1 MKKTKV
7 KSQLVFTQLPF
18 VESYRYWLNTFIYAI
33 FLCLSCTGSSTAS
46 AVGWWNSDWSKCRE
60 ITITNTGSSTLNNF
74 PAYISLSYDSDMQ
87 ADYDDIRFINSTCN
101 NNGSELNFEVE
112 SFTGTN
118 ADMWVNLDSLPTGG
132 KTIAVY
138 YGNASVASGENVNNT
153 WDNNHQGVWHL
164 REDTG
169 STNQD
174 STSNFNNGTPT
185 KNPASTTGKI
195 GNALNFDVGD
205 KSYIDVGNANSLN
218 LSSSNYSNWTISLWV
233 KPTNNF
239 QSIKHPVMYTYG
251 DYGASFGLAKN
262 NGKMESWRNDSDPI
276 YSNNS
281 VSTGSWN
288 HVVITRTPTNTTFY
302 LNGISNSS
310 SSSVSINQSNKGS
323 FIGGYTNYNDG
334 DLKGVIDEVRVS
346 NVNRSADWIKQSYQ
360 LVENQ
365 NSHISIGV
373 EVEQVAVSSLT
384 GNLNVDNTF
393 EAYISTDDSV
403 QGTLITS
410 GTHWQTTY
418 NLATSLT
425 PGQTYY
431 LHIKAIDEGG
441 PAGFL
446 GDFEITDSDHTFSN
460 GLTTLNTNTTDWV
473 LSTTGWSDYQPVS
486 AYGTNG
492 AAPWGTRAS
501 VDNNAQWIWS
511 SNNDAD
517 NLNYFSTKI
526 LSTYTCSAVS
536 TLNAVGIK
544 INSGGSDSRINTTT
558 EALAIYSAWL
568 AEGSPN
574 SGLIDSGT
582 YNVAASGSSTVDRID
597 FGGSGHD
604 FSGTLPY
611 PGAGV
616 SGEDFLV
623 HASGTLSLPAGDYTI
638 YVEADDGFS
647 FTMDTLSGE
656 TVSFNKFGNSN
667 AGESN
672 ELRYEYPT
680 GNSNTGGSFTLNQDS
695 VFNIAAI
702 FFERTGGDYL
712 EISIANDIRTSIAP
726 STGYEILSDG
736 ALSGKVIF
744 GGCREPVIHHYEIS
758 HDGQGLTCEAES
770 VTIKACIDASC
781 SDSNLSTESVTLNFI
796 ATPASSSSVISPVAF
811 TGSTTVIFN
820 HTVAETL
827 TFSLDDTS
835 ISAANSLVCDDSSGT
850 RCDMPFADTGFRFLV
865 NNNSID
871 IPTQLSGK
879 PSNIG
884 YKASN
889 LSLQAI
895 KTSTSTGAC
904 EAALVNSTDIELVAE
919 CIDPVAC
926 AIDKKVI
933 INSTPIE
940 TQGDVTT
947 PSAYTP
953 ISLNFGSTADNTAR
967 FDLTYPDAGKIQ
979 LHARYNIPV
988 DGSLSGVYMKGSSN
1002 AFVVRPFGLSIAV
1015 EDANNIENPAA
1026 ITHNGAVFISA
1037 GDIFT
1042 TTIKAVQWKTGQ
1054 DSNNDGNPDE
1064 TVNIASNL
1072 VTTNFGN
1079 EITAEMVEIT
1089 HALYI
1094 PKPAELG
1101 ALSNSSFSFD
1111 NGIASNSNMT
1121 YSEVG
1126 IISFSAHLNDN
1137 TYLTAN
1143 DILGKAPYVGRFI
1156 PENFVLSIN
1165 KEGSFISVCEGIDID
1180 MPFAYS
1186 GQMSIVTPSKGVLRY
1201 LEQPEI
1207 LITPK
1212 SKLGNHTKNYTG
1224 NFNKLTLS
1232 GINRFMIDDGTGTL
1246 VLAPIEDT
1254 TQSGVNGDKV
1264 RLTSNFNDGILT
1276 ENLGVLSFQYNDLD
1290 DFFYLHEENSEIIP
1304 FPADINLAIASI
1316 IDSDTVTALDA
1327 DGIGDTGIANDT
1339 VITLN
1344 PTGKEIRFGRAY
1356 LANSFG
1362 PETSDLPQ
1370 SLVVQYLD
1378 TTTHY
1383 ENTSDDTCT
1392 AFNSSN
1398 IALTTIDFDKRKTGV
1413 NAVSGHFINGET
1425 RKIELLAP
1433 SDGSRKNVGVAYGA
1447 YDWLKY
1453 DWSSNGVYDENPSAI
1468 ATFGLYRGNDRIIYM
1483 REVFN

>member
-1 MKKTKV
+1 MKKTKIT
-7 KSQLVFTQLPF
+7 SQLAFTQLPF
-18 VESYRYWLNTFIYAI
+18 VEGYRYWLNTFIYAI
-33 FLCLSCTGSSTAS
+33 FLCLSCTVSSTAS

-60 ITITNTGSSTLNNF
+60 IIITNTGTSTLNNF

-87 ADYDDIRFINSTCN
+87 PDYDDIRFINSTCN

-118 ADMWVNLDSLPTGG
+118 ADIWVNLDSLPTGG

-233 KPTNNF
+233 KPANNF
-239 QSIKHPVMYTYG
+239 QSRKYPVMYTYG
-251 DYGASFGLAKN
+251 DYGASFGLAKK
-262 NGKMESWRNDSDPI
+262 NGKMESWRNYNDPI
-276 YSNNS
+276 DSNNS

-323 FIGGYTNYNDG
+323 FIGGYTNYKDA

-373 EVEQVAVSSLT
+373 EVEQVADSSLT

-403 QGTLITS
+403 QGTLIAS

-511 SNNDAD
+511 SDNNAD

-536 TLNAVGIK
+536 TLNAVGIR

-616 SGEDFLV
+616 GVGGEDFLV

-656 TVSFNKFGNSN
+656 TVSFNKFGKSN

-680 GNSNTGGSFTLNQDS
+680 GNSDTGGSFTLTQDS
-695 VFNIAAI
+695 VFDIAAI
-702 FFERTGGDYL
+702 FFERGGGDYL
-712 EISIANDIRTSIAP
+712 EISIANDIRTSKAP
-726 STGYEILSDG
+726 TTGYEILSDG

-758 HDGQGLTCEAES
+758 HDGSGLTCA
-770 VTIKACIDASC
+770 
-781 SDSNLSTESVTLNFI
+781 TESVTVKACANNACDI
-796 ATPASSSSVISPVAF
+796 VMSTDVSVTLTTTGAVSTWSQNPV
-811 TGSTTVIFN
+811 TIPGGSTSGIEVDLT
-820 HTVAETL
+820 HTTAETVTL
-827 TFSLDDTS
+827 GATS
-835 ISAANSLVCDDSSGT
+835 SPIAPNSLVCNSSGNS
-850 RCDMPFADTGFRFLV
+850 CDIVFADSGYLLTLANHQSCTTPNLIIQAVKLSDTGV
-865 NNNSID
+865 NCAPAYTGDQSVDFVFNYAVPASGTKIPVLDGSDMALATVAQNRTVNFDGTATANLSFNYQDAGQISID
-871 IPTQLSGK
+871 VNDATSAGL
-879 PSNIG
+879 
-884 YKASN
+884 AS
-889 LSLQAI
+889 S
-895 KTSTSTGAC
+895 S
-904 EAALVNSTDIELVAE
+904 
-919 CIDPVAC
+919 
-926 AIDKKVI
+926 
-933 INSTPIE
+933 
-940 TQGDVTT
+940 VTT
-947 PSAYTP
+947 
-953 ISLNFGSTADNTAR
+953 
-967 FDLTYPDAGKIQ
+967 
-979 LHARYNIPV
+979 
-988 DGSLSGVYMKGSSN
+988 
-1002 AFVVRPFGLSIAV
+1002 VVS
-1015 EDANNIENPAA
+1015 PAM
-1026 ITHNGAVFISA
+1026 
-1037 GDIFT
+1037 
-1042 TTIKAVQWKTGQ
+1042 
-1054 DSNNDGNPDE
+1054 
-1064 TVNIASNL
+1064 L
-1072 VTTNFGN
+1072 V
-1079 EITAEMVEIT
+1079 
-1089 HALYI
+1089 
-1094 PKPAELG
+1094 
-1101 ALSNSSFSFD
+1101 
-1111 NGIASNSNMT
+1111 
-1121 YSEVG
+1121 
-1126 IISFSAHLNDN
+1126 
-1137 TYLTAN
+1137 
-1143 DILGKAPYVGRFI
+1143 R
-1156 PENFVLSIN
+1156 FVL
-1165 KEGSFISVCEGIDID
+1165 V
-1180 MPFAYS
+1180 
-1186 GQMSIVTPSKGVLRY
+1186 Q
-1201 LEQPEI
+1201 
-1207 LITPK
+1207 
-1212 SKLGNHTKNYTG
+1212 
-1224 NFNKLTLS
+1224 
-1232 GINRFMIDDGTGTL
+1232 
-1246 VLAPIEDT
+1246 
-1254 TQSGVNGDKV
+1254 
-1264 RLTSNFNDGILT
+1264 
-1276 ENLGVLSFQYNDLD
+1276 
-1290 DFFYLHEENSEIIP
+1290 IP
-1304 FPADINLAIASI
+1304 M
-1316 IDSDTVTALDA
+1316 
-1327 DGIGDTGIANDT
+1327 
-1339 VITLN
+1339 
-1344 PTGKEIRFGRAY
+1344 IRF
-1356 LANSFG
+1356 
-1362 PETSDLPQ
+1362 
-1370 SLVVQYLD
+1370 VQYLKKLER
-1378 TTTHY
+1378 H
-1383 ENTSDDTCT
+1383 
-1392 AFNSSN
+1392 
-1398 IALTTIDFDKRKTGV
+1398 LT
-1413 NAVSGHFINGET
+1413 
-1425 RKIELLAP
+1425 
-1433 SDGSRKNVGVAYGA
+1433 
-1447 YDWLKY
+1447 
-1453 DWSSNGVYDENPSAI
+1453 
-1468 ATFGLYRGNDRIIYM
+1468 
-1483 REVFN
+1483 